1 MANIGVRPF
10 NEGGEFIGVAPIL
23 VFGILGVVLILL
35 VVMLVFMMTRKGK
48 TTIHRGAKG
57 HLIPTSVWLTW
68 FKRLYNNP
76 FTRQGLLRVH
86 TSVAEL
92 SIFTDI
98 EARVTSLKVYLTGI
112 LIFIAVIIASA
123 FLLKDAF
130 FVLIC
135 ILYAM
140 VMREV
145 VVNKKLDKYHSK
157 LYLQLSDAI
166 SSLRQEYIRLRSV
179 TEALAA
185 CECGSLVQRP
195 INEIHSILSSYN
207 VQENLEAFYNS
218 SPLKVIQTLAGVCY
232 AINRTGDAV
241 LSDGSSNFVSSLS
254 LISNE
259 VNLEIRRLRLQKSQ
273 FGSLELLPV
282 LPVLALGPIKSFF
295 INTIPGT
302 AVIYNGML
310 GYLITILIIICSI
323 AAFKIITSITRPVAI
338 KYDDRSDFDRKL
350 LSKKKIRMLVK
361 LIEPVKLKSLNKK
374 FTLLKKSMTR
384 LNLDYLYLRKTYFL
398 IFTFFALL
406 LVVFISLSLGKD
418 FARNNVMEAS
428 LMSAAELSKAEI
440 DLLRAMDETYLA
452 SQSMSEDE
460 MRALIKTTMPGIR
473 DYEMEAQV
481 KRLYDKA
488 NTLDNLKFHF
498 WILWI
503 CLFFAFIAWHVPE
516 IILKVRTWLIKTES
530 EEDCLQLQ
538 TVIGILMN
546 TPIDTLD
553 LLDWMSKHSR
563 VFKPILVDAYQDYP
577 SDAYQSLSILKM
589 RAGISEFRR
598 IVDKLTL
605 TVSQITIAEAFSDI
619 IIERDHLLR
628 MREIAQTESI
638 MKKRAMMSPVAMS
651 TLALTIALYFI
662 LPIGVLGAR
671 QLIDLL
677 TNSSFL

>member
-1 MANIGVRPF
+1 MYQ
-10 NEGGEFIGVAPIL
+10 
-23 VFGILGVVLILL
+23 
-35 VVMLVFMMTRKGK
+35 
-48 TTIHRGAKG
+48 GAKG
-57 HLIPTSVWLTW
+57 GLVPTSVWLTW
-68 FKRLYNNP
+68 FKRFYSNP
-76 FTRQGLLRVH
+76 LTRQGLMRVH
-86 TSVAEL
+86 KSVSEL
-92 SIFTDI
+92 SIFTDV
-98 EARVTSLKVYLTGI
+98 EARVTAFKVYLTGI
-112 LIFIAVIIASA
+112 MIFIGVIIASA

-135 ILYAM
+135 ALYAM

-145 VVNKKLDKYHSK
+145 VINKKLDKYHSK

-185 CECGSLVQRP
+185 CESGNIVQRP
-195 INEIHSILSSYN
+195 INEIHSILTSYN
-207 VQENLEAFYNS
+207 AQENLEAFYNS

-232 AINRTGDAV
+232 AVNRTGDAT

-273 FGSLELLPV
+273 FGSLEFLPV
-282 LPVLALGPIKSFF
+282 LPVLALGPIKTFF
-295 INTIPGT
+295 TNTIPGT

-310 GYLITILIIICSI
+310 GYLITVLIIVCSI
-323 AAFKIITSITRPVAI
+323 AAFKVITSITRPVAI
-338 KYDDRSDFDRKL
+338 KYDDRTDFDRKL
-350 LSKKKIRMLVK
+350 LGKKKVRMMVK
-361 LIEPVKLKSLNKK
+361 LIEPIKLKSLSKK
-374 FTLLKKSMTR
+374 FKLLKKSMTR
-384 LNLDYLYLRKTYFL
+384 QNLDYLYLRKAYFSF
-398 IFTFFALL
+398 FTFFSLL
-406 LVVFISLSLGKD
+406 IIVFVSLSLGRE
-418 FARNNVMEAS
+418 FAKNNVMEAS
-428 LMSAAELSKAEI
+428 LMSAGQLTQAEKN
-440 DLLRAMDETYLA
+440 LLRSMDETYLA
-452 SQSMSEDE
+452 SQSMSEEE
-460 MRALIKTTMPGIR
+460 MRSLIRTTLPGIR
-473 DYEMEAQV
+473 DYEVDAQV
-481 KRLYDKA
+481 KRLYEKQK
-488 NTLDNLKFHF
+488 TLDGLQFHF

-503 CLFFAFIAWHVPE
+503 CLFCAWIAWFVPE
-516 IILKVRTWLIKTES
+516 IILKIRTWLIKTES

-563 VFKPILVDAYQDYP
+563 VFRPILIDAYQDYP
-577 SDAYQSLSILKM
+577 SDAYQSLSVLKM

-628 MREIAQTESI
+628 MREIAQTEAI

-651 TLALTIALYFI
+651 TLGLTIALYFI
-662 LPIGVLGAR
+662 LPIGILGAR

-677 TNSSFL
+677 TNSAFL

>member
-1 MANIGVRPF
+1 
-10 NEGGEFIGVAPIL
+10 
-23 VFGILGVVLILL
+23 
-35 VVMLVFMMTRKGK
+35 MMTRKGK
-48 TTIHRGAKG
+48 RTMHQGAKG
-57 HLIPTSVWLTW
+57 RLISSSVWLTW

-76 FTRQGLLRVH
+76 LTRQGLLRVH

-92 SIFTDI
+92 SIFTDV
-98 EARVTSLKVYLTGI
+98 EARITALKVYLTGVM
-112 LIFIAVIIASA
+112 IFIAVIIASA

-135 ILYAM
+135 SLYAM

-179 TEALAA
+179 TEALAS
-185 CECGSLVQRP
+185 CECGNLVQRP
-195 INEIHSILSSYN
+195 INEIHSILTSYN

-232 AINRTGDAV
+232 AVNRTGDAI
-241 LSDGSSNFVSSLS
+241 LADGSSNFVSSLS

-259 VNLEIRRLRLQKSQ
+259 INLEIRRLRLLKSQ

-310 GYLITILIIICSI
+310 GYLITILIIVCSM
-323 AAFKIITSITRPVAI
+323 AAFKVITSITRPVAI
-338 KYDDRSDFDRKL
+338 KYDDRTDLDRKL

-361 LIEPVKLKSLNKK
+361 LIEPEKLKSLNKK

-384 LNLDYLYLRKTYFL
+384 QNLDYLYLRKTYFS

-406 LVVFISLSLGKD
+406 FVVFISLSLGKE

-428 LMSAAELSKAEI
+428 LMSANELSEAEK
-440 DLLRAMDETYLA
+440 DLLRSMDETYLA

-473 DYEMEAQV
+473 DYEMDTQV
-481 KRLYDKA
+481 KRLYDKKD
-488 NTLDNLKFHF
+488 TLDNLQFHF

-503 CLFFAFIAWHVPE
+503 CLFCSFIAWHVPE

-638 MKKRAMMSPVAMS
+638 MRKRAMMSPVAMS

-662 LPIGVLGAR
+662 LPIGLLGAR

>member
-1 MANIGVRPF
+1 MI
-10 NEGGEFIGVAPIL
+10 
-23 VFGILGVVLILL
+23 
-35 VVMLVFMMTRKGK
+35 TRKGK
-48 TTIHRGAKG
+48 RSLHQGVKG
-57 HLIPTSVWLTW
+57 RLVPTSVWLTW
-68 FKRLYNNP
+68 FKRLYSNP
-76 FTRQGLLRVH
+76 LTRQGLLRVH

-92 SIFTDI
+92 SIFTDV
-98 EARVTSLKVYLTGI
+98 EARVTALKVYLIGI
-112 LIFIAVIIASA
+112 GIFLGVIIASA
-123 FLLKDAF
+123 FLLKNIF

-135 ILYAM
+135 ALYAL

-145 VVNKKLDKYHSK
+145 VVNKRLDKYHSK

-179 TEALAA
+179 SEALAA
-185 CECGSLVQRP
+185 CECGNLVQRP
-195 INEIHSILSSYN
+195 INEIHSILTSYN
-207 VQENLEAFYNS
+207 AQENLEAFYNS
-218 SPLKVIQTLAGVCY
+218 SPLKVVQTLAGVCY
-232 AINRTGDAV
+232 AINRTGDAL
-241 LSDGSSNFVSSLS
+241 LSDGTSNFVSSLS

-282 LPVLALGPIKSFF
+282 LPVLTLGPIKSFF
-295 INTIPGT
+295 VSTIPGT

-310 GYLITILIIICSI
+310 GYIITIIIIVCSL
-323 AAFKIITSITRPVAI
+323 AAFKVITSINRPVAI
-338 KYDDRSDFDRKL
+338 KYDDRTDFDRKL
-350 LSKKKIRMLVK
+350 LSIKKIRMWVK
-361 LIEPVKLKSLNKK
+361 LIEPVKLKSLDKK
-374 FTLLKKSMTR
+374 LTLLKKSMTR
-384 LNLDYLYLRKTYFL
+384 QNLDYLYLRKTYFAV
-398 IFTFFALL
+398 FTFFALL
-406 LVVFISLSLGKD
+406 FVVFVSLSLGKE

-428 LMSAAELSKAEI
+428 LMSANELTKAEI
-440 DLLRAMDETYLA
+440 QLLRSMDETYLA
-452 SQSMSEDE
+452 SQAMAEDE
-460 MRALIKTTMPGIR
+460 MRSLIKSTIPGIR
-473 DYEMEAQV
+473 DYEIDAQV
-481 KRLYDKA
+481 KRLYEKR
-488 NTLDNLKFHF
+488 NTLDNLQFHF

-503 CLFFAFIAWHVPE
+503 CLLCAWIAWHVPE

-563 VFKPILVDAYQDYP
+563 VFKPILIDAYQDYP

>member
-1 MANIGVRPF
+1 MI
-10 NEGGEFIGVAPIL
+10 
-23 VFGILGVVLILL
+23 
-35 VVMLVFMMTRKGK
+35 TRKGK
-48 TTIHRGAKG
+48 RSLHQGAKG
-57 HLIPTSVWLTW
+57 RIIPTSVWLTW
-68 FKRLYNNP
+68 FKRLYTNLL
-76 FTRQGLLRVH
+76 TRQGLLRIH

-98 EARVTSLKVYLTGI
+98 EARITALKVYLLGI
-112 LIFIAVIIASA
+112 MIFIGVIVSSA
-123 FLLKDAF
+123 FLFKDAF

-135 ILYAM
+135 SLYAM

-145 VVNKKLDKYHSK
+145 VVNKRLDAYHNK
-157 LYLQLSDAI
+157 LYLELSDAL
-166 SSLRQEYIRLRSV
+166 SSLRQEYIRLKSV

-185 CECGSLVQRP
+185 CECGNLIQRP
-195 INEIHSILSSYN
+195 INEIHSILTSYN
-207 VQENLEAFYNS
+207 AQENLEAFYNS
-218 SPLKVIQTLAGVCY
+218 SPLKVVQTLAGVCY

-241 LSDGSSNFVSSLS
+241 LSDGSSNFISSLS

-302 AVIYNGML
+302 AIIYNGML
-310 GYLITILIIICSI
+310 GYLITILIIGCSL

-338 KYDDRSDFDRKL
+338 KYNDRTNLDRKL

-361 LIEPVKLKSLNKK
+361 LIEPVKLKSLNQK
-374 FTLLKKSMTR
+374 FQLLKKSMTR
-384 LNLDYLYLRKTYFL
+384 QNLDYLYLRKAYFS
-398 IFTFFALL
+398 IFTFFTLL
-406 LVVFISLSLGKD
+406 ILVLFSLYLGKE

-428 LMSAAELSKAEI
+428 LISASELSQAEKE
-440 DLLRAMDETYLA
+440 LLRSMDETYLL
-452 SQSMSEDE
+452 SQSMSEDD
-460 MRALIKTTMPGIR
+460 MRMLIRTTIPGIR
-473 DYEMEAQV
+473 DYEIDAQV
-481 KRLYDKA
+481 KRLYDKQH
-488 NTLDNLKFHF
+488 TLDNLQFHF
-498 WILWI
+498 WILWL
-503 CLFFAFIAWHVPE
+503 CLLCAWIAWYIPE

-563 VFKPILVDAYQDYP
+563 VFKPILIDAYQDYP
-577 SDAYQSLSILKM
+577 SDAYQALGILKM

-605 TVSQITIAEAFSDI
+605 TVSQITIAEVFSDI

-662 LPIGVLGAR
+662 LPIGLLGAR

-677 TNSSFL
+677 TNSSFM